1 MKRTVQGYAVL
12 AAILLLAACSTLDR
26 SEAPAVSSKAPWVL
40 LPFANLTETPLA
52 GSRAEAVAESVLRAQ
67 GVAKLRRYPA
77 ALQQEALFEP
87 GDRKQFEAALEWAR
101 AEGARYALT
110 GSVEEWR
117 YKVGV
122 DGEPAVGIAVSI
134 IDVPTGE
141 TLWSGVGAKAG
152 WSRDSLAAVA
162 QQLMRKLISDGLS
175 ASKD

>member
-1 MKRTVQGYAVL
+1 MRRASRSYVATRL
-12 AAILLLAACSTLDR
+12 HCSR
-26 SEAPAVSSKAPWVL
+26 KH
-40 LPFANLTETPLA
+40 
-52 GSRAEAVAESVLRAQ
+52 
-67 GVAKLRRYPA
+67 LRRELPERSLA
-77 ALQQEALFEP
+77 RIEEAMV
-87 GDRKQFEAALEWAR
+87 WAR
-101 AEGARYALT
+101 QQKYDFALT

-162 QQLMRKLISDGLS
+162 QQLMRKLIGDGLS
-175 ASKD
+175 ARKD